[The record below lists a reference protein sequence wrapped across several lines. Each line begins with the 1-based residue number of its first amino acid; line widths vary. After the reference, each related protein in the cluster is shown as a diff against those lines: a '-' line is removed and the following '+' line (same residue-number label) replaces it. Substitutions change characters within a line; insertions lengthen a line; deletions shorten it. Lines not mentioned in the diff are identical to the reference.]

1 LTRSVPAYVMMAPFL
16 ILFLIFILGP
26 LGYSF
31 YISFFGERMGNQFF
45 IGFTNYLS
53 AFNDSNFWS
62 SLGRVLYYG
71 VVQVTAMI
79 ALSLLLALILD
90 SPIAR
95 FKTLF
100 RLLYFLPYAVPG
112 VVATIMWGFLYSP
125 TMDSSLLNFLGGG
138 SAHPLDPTSTGT
150 LLYAIINIVL
160 WEITGYN
167 MTLYYAALTGI
178 SLDLYD
184 AAKIDGCGEMRIA
197 LFIKLPL
204 LRPMITMTLV
214 LSIIGALQ
222 LFNEPFFLSQ
232 LVPISLDYTPN
243 SEIYNTAF
251 TFGNIPYAA
260 TLSMILGLI
269 SIIGSVSFILITRR
283 LSSDSRT
290 GGLSKRRARAIVAQA
305 KEVTQ

>member
-1 LTRSVPAYVMMAPFL
+1 MMAPFL
-16 ILFLIFILGP
+16 VLFTAFILGP

-31 YISFFGERMGNQFF
+31 YISFYGERMGNQFF
-45 IGFTNYLS
+45 IGFTNYMS
-53 AFNDSNFWS
+53 ALADTNFWVS
-62 SLGRVLYYG
+62 IERVLYYG
-71 VVQVTAMI
+71 VVQVTLMI
-79 ALSLLLALILD
+79 IISLVLALVLD
-90 SPIAR
+90 SPAAR

-100 RLLYFLPYAVPG
+100 RLMYFLPYAVPG

-125 TMDSSLLNFLGGG
+125 NMDSTLLNFLGG
-138 SAHPLDPTSTGT
+138 SAAHPLDPTSTGT

-178 SLDLYD
+178 PLELYD
-184 AAKIDGCGEMRIA
+184 AAKIDGCGEWRTAIYV
-197 LFIKLPL
+197 KLPM
-204 LRPMITMTLV
+204 LRPMITMTIV

-232 LVPISLDYTPN
+232 LVPVSLDYTPN

-251 TFGNIPYAA
+251 SFGNIPYAA

-269 SIIGSVSFILITRR
+269 SIVASISFMLVSRR
-283 LSSDSRT
+283 LSSDRPQRNN
-290 GGLSKRRARAIVAQA
+290 GKRKAAQADRLAEGVAQ
-305 KEVTQ
+305 